1 MGTVVSFSMGN
12 HCRYAS
18 VLKDNG
24 LFSIDRWLDI
34 RGNHDSFVHYP
45 GEHPYKWYTVYGA
58 AGMEGVYAK
67 TFHTDS
73 GDLRFIG
80 IDANDPLFRHFN
92 GFLTPSMLDRLETLL
107 SSDSLA

>member
-1 MGTVVSFSMGN
+1 
-12 HCRYAS
+12 
-18 VLKDNG
+18 
-24 LFSIDRWLDI
+24 
-34 RGNHDSFVHYP
+34 
-45 GEHPYKWYTVYGA
+45 
-58 AGMEGVYAK
+58 MEGVYAK

>member
-24 LFSIDRWLDI
+24 WFSIDRWLDI

-45 GEHPYKWYTVYGA
+45 GEHPYKSYTVYGA

-92 GFLTPSMLDRLETLL
+92 GFLTPSMFDRLETLL